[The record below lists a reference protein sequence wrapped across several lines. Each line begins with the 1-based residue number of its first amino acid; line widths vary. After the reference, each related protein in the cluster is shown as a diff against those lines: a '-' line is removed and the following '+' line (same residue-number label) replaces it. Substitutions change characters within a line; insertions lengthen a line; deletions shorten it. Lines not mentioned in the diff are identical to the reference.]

1 MPRTKDNYRSW
12 KLEGNNYLEAFVGV
26 DVVYVFLHIF
36 VVVVDGS
43 FEFPFERVSCEVE
56 ENRLAV
62 V

>member
-1 MPRTKDNYRSW
+1 
-12 KLEGNNYLEAFVGV
+12 LEGNNYLEAFVGV
-26 DVVYVFLHIF
+26 DVVHVFLHIF

-43 FEFPFERVSCEVE
+43 FEVPFEMVSCEVEE